1 LTGEQ
6 AAVAG
11 PSEIGFLIDRPSSA
25 SHIKR
30 NFAGALAGCSELAL
44 EAIEMT
50 ANESARGAPAAT
62 AAEPTTVLPETASQ
76 LVELERLQ
84 QALVESDD
92 RAKNHWEQYLR
103 AVAELDNVRKRAQ
116 RDIEAANRYGLEKF
130 VAELLPVRDSL
141 ELAVQNAT
149 RADAKSLREGQ
160 EATLQLLARALEK
173 LGVTVI
179 DPEGEPFDPA
189 RHEAMMTQES
199 TTAEPDSVLKVVQ
212 PGYELNGRLLRPARV
227 IVARAPA

>member
-1 LTGEQ
+1 V
-6 AAVAG
+6 AA
-11 PSEIGFLIDRPSSA
+11 
-25 SHIKR
+25 
-30 NFAGALAGCSELAL
+30 AGCSRLLL

-50 ANESARGAPAAT
+50 ANESARGVPT
-62 AAEPTTVLPETASQ
+62 TTGAEPTTDLPDAASQ
-76 LVELERLQ
+76 LVEVEQLQ
-84 QALVESDD
+84 QALIESEE
-92 RAKNHWEQYLR
+92 RAKSHWEQYLR
-103 AVAELDNVRKRAQ
+103 AVAELDNIRKRAQ

-130 VAELLPVRDSL
+130 AAELLPVKDSL
-141 ELAVQNAT
+141 ELAVQNAA

-160 EATLQLLARALEK
+160 EATLQLLHRALEK

-189 RHEAMMTQES
+189 RHEAMMAQES
-199 TTAEPDSVLKVVQ
+199 TTAEPNSVLKVIQ